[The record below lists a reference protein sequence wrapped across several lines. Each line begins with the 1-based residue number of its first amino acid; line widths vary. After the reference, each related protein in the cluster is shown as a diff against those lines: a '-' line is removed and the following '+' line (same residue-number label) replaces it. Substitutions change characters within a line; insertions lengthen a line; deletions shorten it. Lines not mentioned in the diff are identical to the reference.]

1 MKILIQRVSHAS
13 IEVEHT
19 LHAQIKSG
27 LLIFLGIEKGDDS
40 SDVDYLVGKSAA
52 LRIFSDPDG
61 KMNLSIQDVG
71 GEALIVSQFTL
82 HASTKKGNRPS
93 YVKAARPEHA
103 IPLYQYFI
111 QKMNLELP
119 EKVKSGVFGA
129 DMKIQLLN
137 DGPVTI
143 MIDSKNKE

>member
-19 LHAQIKSG
+19 MHAQIKSG
-27 LLIFLGIEKGDDS
+27 LLIFLGIEKDDDF

-52 LRIFSDPDG
+52 LRIFNDPDG
-61 KMNLSIQDVG
+61 KMNFSIQDVG

-103 IPLYQYFI
+103 IPFYEYFI
-111 QKMNLELP
+111 QKMNQELP
-119 EKVKSGVFGA
+119 ERVKSGVFGA

>member
-1 MKILIQRVSHAS
+1 MKILIQRVSQAS
-13 IEVEHT
+13 IEVEHKIHT
-19 LHAQIKSG
+19 QIKSG
-27 LLIFLGIEKGDDS
+27 LLIFLGIEKDDDS

-52 LRIFSDPDG
+52 LRIFNDLDG

-103 IPLYQYFI
+103 IPLYEYFI

>member
-1 MKILIQRVSHAS
+1 MKILIQRVGHAS
-13 IEVEHT
+13 IEVEHKM
-19 LHAQIKSG
+19 HAQIKSG
-27 LLIFLGIEKGDDS
+27 LLIFLGIEKDDDS

-52 LRIFSDPDG
+52 LRIFNDPDG

-93 YVKAARPEHA
+93 YVKAARPERA
-103 IPLYQYFI
+103 IPLYEYFI

>member
-27 LLIFLGIEKGDDS
+27 LLIFLGIEKDDDS

-52 LRIFSDPDG
+52 LRIFNDPDG

>member
-13 IEVEHT
+13 IEVEDT
-19 LHAQIKSG
+19 MHAQIKSG
-27 LLIFLGIEKGDDS
+27 LLIFLGIEKDDDS

-52 LRIFSDPDG
+52 LRIFNDPNG
-61 KMNLSIQDVG
+61 KMNLSVQDVG

-93 YVKAARPEHA
+93 YVKAARPEYA
-103 IPLYQYFI
+103 IPLYEYFI

>member
-1 MKILIQRVSHAS
+1 MKILIQRVGHAS
-13 IEVEHT
+13 IEVEHKM
-19 LHAQIKSG
+19 HAQIKSG
-27 LLIFLGIEKGDDS
+27 LLIFLGIEKDDDS

-52 LRIFSDPDG
+52 LRIFNDPNG
-61 KMNLSIQDVG
+61 KMNLSVQDVG

-103 IPLYQYFI
+103 IPLYEYFI

>member
-13 IEVEHT
+13 IEVEDT
-19 LHAQIKSG
+19 MHAQIKSG
-27 LLIFLGIEKGDDS
+27 LLIFLGIEKDDDS

-52 LRIFSDPDG
+52 LRIFNDPDG
-61 KMNLSIQDVG
+61 KMNLSIQDVC

-103 IPLYQYFI
+103 IPLYEYFI

>member
-27 LLIFLGIEKGDDS
+27 LLIFLGIEKDDDS
-40 SDVDYLVGKSAA
+40 SDVDYLVSKSAA
-52 LRIFSDPDG
+52 LRIFNDPDG

-93 YVKAARPEHA
+93 YVKAAKPENA
-103 IPLYQYFI
+103 IPLYEYFI

>member
-1 MKILIQRVSHAS
+1 MKILIQRVGHAS
-13 IEVEHT
+13 IEVEHKM
-19 LHAQIKSG
+19 HAQIKSG
-27 LLIFLGIEKGDDS
+27 LLIFLGIEKDDDS
-40 SDVDYLVGKSAA
+40 SDVDYLIGKSAA
-52 LRIFSDPDG
+52 LRIFNDLDG

-93 YVKAARPEHA
+93 YIKAARPEHA
-103 IPLYQYFI
+103 IPLYEYFI

>member
-27 LLIFLGIEKGDDS
+27 LLIFLGIEKDDDS

-52 LRIFSDPDG
+52 LRIFNDPNG
-61 KMNLSIQDVG
+61 KMNLSVQDVG

-93 YVKAARPEHA
+93 YVKAARPEYA
-103 IPLYQYFI
+103 IPLYEYFI

>member
-13 IEVEHT
+13 IEVDDT

-27 LLIFLGIEKGDDS
+27 LLIFLGIEKDDDS

-52 LRIFSDPDG
+52 LRIFNDLDG

-103 IPLYQYFI
+103 IPLYEYFI

>member
-19 LHAQIKSG
+19 MHAQIKSG
-27 LLIFLGIEKGDDS
+27 LLIFLGIEKDDDS

-52 LRIFSDPDG
+52 LRIFNDLDD
-61 KMNLSIQDVG
+61 KMNLSVKDVC

-103 IPLYQYFI
+103 IPLYEYFI

>member
-19 LHAQIKSG
+19 IHAQIKSG
-27 LLIFLGIEKGDDS
+27 LLIFLGIEKDDDS

-52 LRIFSDPDG
+52 LRIFNDPDG

-103 IPLYQYFI
+103 IPLYEYFI

>member
-13 IEVEHT
+13 IEVEDT
-19 LHAQIKSG
+19 MHAQIKSG
-27 LLIFLGIEKGDDS
+27 LLIFLGIEKDDDS
-40 SDVDYLVGKSAA
+40 SDVDYLVSKSAA
-52 LRIFSDPDG
+52 LRIFNDPDG

-103 IPLYQYFI
+103 IPLYEYFI

>member
-13 IEVEHT
+13 IEVDDT

-27 LLIFLGIEKGDDS
+27 LLIFLGIEKDDDS

-52 LRIFSDPDG
+52 LRIFNDLDG
-61 KMNLSIQDVG
+61 KMNLSVQDVG
-71 GEALIVSQFTL
+71 GEALIISQFTL

-103 IPLYQYFI
+103 IPLYEYFI

>member
-1 MKILIQRVSHAS
+1 MKILIQRVGHAS
-13 IEVEHT
+13 IEVEHKM
-19 LHAQIKSG
+19 HAQIKSG
-27 LLIFLGIEKGDDS
+27 LLIFLGIEKDDDS

-52 LRIFSDPDG
+52 LRIFNDPNG
-61 KMNLSIQDVG
+61 KMNLSVQDVG

-93 YVKAARPEHA
+93 YVKAARPDYA
-103 IPLYQYFI
+103 IPLYEYFI

>member
-13 IEVEHT
+13 IEVEDT
-19 LHAQIKSG
+19 MHAQIKSG
-27 LLIFLGIEKGDDS
+27 LLIFLGIEKDDDS

-52 LRIFSDPDG
+52 LRIFNDLDG
-61 KMNLSIQDVG
+61 KMNLSVQDVG
-71 GEALIVSQFTL
+71 GEALIISQFTL

-93 YVKAARPEHA
+93 YVKAARPEYA
-103 IPLYQYFI
+103 IPLYEYFI

>member
-19 LHAQIKSG
+19 MHAQIKSG
-27 LLIFLGIEKGDDS
+27 LLIFLGIEKDDDS

-52 LRIFSDPDG
+52 LRIFNDLDD
-61 KMNLSIQDVG
+61 KMNLSVKDVG
-71 GEALIVSQFTL
+71 GEALIISQFTL

-103 IPLYQYFI
+103 IPLYEYFI

>member
-19 LHAQIKSG
+19 MHAQIKSG
-27 LLIFLGIEKGDDS
+27 LLIFLGIEKDDDS

-52 LRIFSDPDG
+52 LRIFNDLDG

-103 IPLYQYFI
+103 IPLYEYFI

>member
-19 LHAQIKSG
+19 MHAQIKSG
-27 LLIFLGIEKGDDS
+27 LLIFLGIEKDDDS

-52 LRIFSDPDG
+52 LRIFNDPDG

-71 GEALIVSQFTL
+71 GEGLIVSQFTL

-103 IPLYQYFI
+103 IPLYEYFI

>member
-13 IEVEHT
+13 IEVDDT
-19 LHAQIKSG
+19 LHAQLKSG
-27 LLIFLGIEKGDDS
+27 LLIFLGIEKDDDS

-52 LRIFSDPDG
+52 LRIFNDPDG

-82 HASTKKGNRPS
+82 HAGTKKGNRPS

-103 IPLYQYFI
+103 IPLYEYFI

>member
-27 LLIFLGIEKGDDS
+27 LLIFLGIEKDDDS
-40 SDVDYLVGKSAA
+40 SDVDYLVSKSAA
-52 LRIFSDPDG
+52 LRIFNDPDG

-103 IPLYQYFI
+103 IPLYEYFI

>member
-13 IEVEHT
+13 IEVDDT

-27 LLIFLGIEKGDDS
+27 LLIFLGIEKDDDS
-40 SDVDYLVGKSAA
+40 CDVDYLVGKSAA
-52 LRIFSDPDG
+52 LRIFNDLDG
-61 KMNLSIQDVG
+61 KMNLSVQDVD
-71 GEALIVSQFTL
+71 GEALIISQFTL

-103 IPLYQYFI
+103 IPLYEYFI

>member
-1 MKILIQRVSHAS
+1 MKILIQRVGHAS
-13 IEVEHT
+13 IEVEHKM
-19 LHAQIKSG
+19 HAQIKSG
-27 LLIFLGIEKGDDS
+27 LLIFLGIEKDDDS

-52 LRIFSDPDG
+52 LRIFNDPNG
-61 KMNLSIQDVG
+61 KMNLSVQDVG

-93 YVKAARPEHA
+93 YVKAARPEYA
-103 IPLYQYFI
+103 IPLYEYFI

-119 EKVKSGVFGA
+119 ERVKSGVFGA

>member
-13 IEVEHT
+13 IEVDDT

-27 LLIFLGIEKGDDS
+27 LLIFLGIEKDDDS
-40 SDVDYLVGKSAA
+40 SDVDYLVSKSAA
-52 LRIFSDPDG
+52 LRIFNDPDG

-82 HASTKKGNRPS
+82 HAGTKKGNRPS

-103 IPLYQYFI
+103 IPLYEYFI

>member
-1 MKILIQRVSHAS
+1 MKILIQRVGHAS
-13 IEVEHT
+13 IEIEHKM
-19 LHAQIKSG
+19 HAQIKSG
-27 LLIFLGIEKGDDS
+27 LLIFLGIEKDDDS

-52 LRIFSDPDG
+52 LRIFNDPNG

-103 IPLYQYFI
+103 IPLYEYFI

>member
-1 MKILIQRVSHAS
+1 MKILIQRVSYAS
-13 IEVEHT
+13 IEVEDT
-19 LHAQIKSG
+19 MHAQIKSG
-27 LLIFLGIEKGDDS
+27 LLIFLGIEKDDDS

-52 LRIFSDPDG
+52 LRIFNDPDG
-61 KMNLSIQDVG
+61 KMNLSIQDVC

-103 IPLYQYFI
+103 IPLYEYFI

>member
-13 IEVEHT
+13 IEVDDT

-27 LLIFLGIEKGDDS
+27 LLIFLGIEKDDDS
-40 SDVDYLVGKSAA
+40 SDVDYLVSKSAA
-52 LRIFSDPDG
+52 LRIFNDPDG

-103 IPLYQYFI
+103 IPLYEYFI

>member
-13 IEVEHT
+13 IEVEDT
-19 LHAQIKSG
+19 MHAQIKSG
-27 LLIFLGIEKGDDS
+27 LLIFLGIEKDDDS

-52 LRIFSDPDG
+52 LRIFNDPDG

-93 YVKAARPEHA
+93 YVKAARPEDA
-103 IPLYQYFI
+103 IPLYEYFI

>member
-1 MKILIQRVSHAS
+1 MKILIQRVGHAS
-13 IEVEHT
+13 IEVEHKM
-19 LHAQIKSG
+19 HAQIKSG
-27 LLIFLGIEKGDDS
+27 LLIFLGIEKDDDS
-40 SDVDYLVGKSAA
+40 SDVDYLVCKSAA
-52 LRIFSDPDG
+52 LRIFNDADG

-93 YVKAARPEHA
+93 YIKAARPEHA
-103 IPLYQYFI
+103 IPLYEYFI

>member
-27 LLIFLGIEKGDDS
+27 LLIFLGIEKDDDS

-52 LRIFSDPDG
+52 LRIFNDLDD
-61 KMNLSIQDVG
+61 KMNLSVKDVG
-71 GEALIVSQFTL
+71 GEALIISQFTL

-93 YVKAARPEHA
+93 YVKAARPEDA
-103 IPLYQYFI
+103 IPLYEYFI

>member
-19 LHAQIKSG
+19 MHAQIKSG
-27 LLIFLGIEKGDDS
+27 LLIFLGIEKDDDS

-52 LRIFSDPDG
+52 LRIFNDPNG
-61 KMNLSIQDVG
+61 KMNLSVQDVG

-93 YVKAARPEHA
+93 YVKAARPEYA
-103 IPLYQYFI
+103 IPLYEYFI

>member
-1 MKILIQRVSHAS
+1 MKILIQRVGHAS
-13 IEVEHT
+13 IEVEHKM
-19 LHAQIKSG
+19 HAQIKSG
-27 LLIFLGIEKGDDS
+27 LLIFLGIEKDDDS

-52 LRIFSDPDG
+52 LRIFNDPNG
-61 KMNLSIQDVG
+61 KMNLSVQDVG
-71 GEALIVSQFTL
+71 GEALIISQFTL

-103 IPLYQYFI
+103 IPLYEYFI

>member
-13 IEVEHT
+13 IEVEHKM
-19 LHAQIKSG
+19 HAQIKSG
-27 LLIFLGIEKGDDS
+27 LLIFLGIEKDDDS

-52 LRIFSDPDG
+52 LRIFNDPDG

-103 IPLYQYFI
+103 IPLYEYFI

>member
-19 LHAQIKSG
+19 MHAQIKSG
-27 LLIFLGIEKGDDS
+27 LLIFLGIEKDDDS

-52 LRIFSDPDG
+52 LRIFNDLDD
-61 KMNLSIQDVG
+61 KMNLSVKDVG

-103 IPLYQYFI
+103 IPLYEYFI

>member
-13 IEVEHT
+13 IEVEDT
-19 LHAQIKSG
+19 MHAQIKSG
-27 LLIFLGIEKGDDS
+27 LLIFLGIEKDDDS

-52 LRIFSDPDG
+52 LRIFNDLDG
-61 KMNLSIQDVG
+61 KMNLSVQDVG
-71 GEALIVSQFTL
+71 GEALIISQFTL

-103 IPLYQYFI
+103 IPLYEYFI

>member
-13 IEVEHT
+13 IEVEDT
-19 LHAQIKSG
+19 MHAQIKSG
-27 LLIFLGIEKGDDS
+27 LLIFLGIEKDDDS
-40 SDVDYLVGKSAA
+40 SDVDYLVGKGAA
-52 LRIFSDPDG
+52 LRIFNDQDG

-103 IPLYQYFI
+103 IPLYEYFI

>member
-27 LLIFLGIEKGDDS
+27 LLIFLGIEKDDDS
-40 SDVDYLVGKSAA
+40 SDVDYLVSKSAA
-52 LRIFSDPDG
+52 LRIFNDLDG

-103 IPLYQYFI
+103 IPLYEYFI